1 MAEINGKINV
11 IVDKVSGQSKNGGEW
26 QKQEFVIETDG
37 QYPKKVCFS
46 LWGDKIN
53 VLESLKPGDAVKVSF
68 DPESREYNGR
78 WYTDLRAW
86 KIETGAQS
94 SNTGFT
100 PPPPASND
108 APASGNANDAFT
120 AASDN
125 GDDDLPF

>member
-26 QKQEFVIETDG
+26 VKQEFVIETDG

-53 VLESLKPGDAVKVSF
+53 VLESLKPGDPVKISF

-86 KIETGAQS
+86 KIESGSQANNS
-94 SNTGFT
+94 GFT
-100 PPPPASND
+100 PPPAPPASND
-108 APASGNANDAFT
+108 SANDAFS
-120 AASDN
+120 AASDE
-125 GDDDLPF
+125 GGDDLPF